1 MIALQQKSN
10 PKLET
15 SPLGESISL
24 RYIVRSVRRP
34 SLRRNV
40 FPPDYHPA
48 AKNDKPKLGTIQTHG
63 PCRLFTNA
71 LGNEF
76 PYLIYPG
83 MHFPLGYVLP

>member
-1 MIALQQKSN
+1 MCFLQII
-10 PKLET
+10 T
-15 SPLGESISL
+15 L
-24 RYIVRSVRRP
+24 R
-34 SLRRNV
+34 
-40 FPPDYHPA
+40 

-83 MHFPLGYVLP
+83 MHFPSWVRITPKVSSPEHAGITNAITMVHWKRISSHRMG